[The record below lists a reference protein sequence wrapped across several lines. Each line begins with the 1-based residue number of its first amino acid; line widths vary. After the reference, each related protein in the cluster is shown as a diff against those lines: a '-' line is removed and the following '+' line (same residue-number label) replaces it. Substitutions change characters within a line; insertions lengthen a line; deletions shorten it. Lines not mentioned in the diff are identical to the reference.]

1 MSPAADSAASKR
13 QAELLK
19 QEGNAF
25 FKKDRI
31 SAAIDAYTGV
41 RFPPWHRPRD
51 SCRPNSSNQPTFGP
65 FRPPRYIS
73 MLYSKFRESL

>member
-1 MSPAADSAASKR
+1 MSPSKQQAD
-13 QAELLK
+13 LLK

-41 RFPPWHRPRD
+41 RVALRSASRTRRGHNLFCTD
-51 SCRPNSSNQPTFGP
+51 IGGMCS
-65 FRPPRYIS
+65 
-73 MLYSKFRESL
+73 